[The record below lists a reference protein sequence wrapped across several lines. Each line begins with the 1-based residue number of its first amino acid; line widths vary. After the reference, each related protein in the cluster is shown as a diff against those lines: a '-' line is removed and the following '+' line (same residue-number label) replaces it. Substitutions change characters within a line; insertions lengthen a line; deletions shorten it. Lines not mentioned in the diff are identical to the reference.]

1 MVRRNAEKSY
11 AVYHLG
17 RKNQADCLTKGASGR
32 ICHRNLWVLCG
43 KRAYLEKKN
52 VMKAKNVTNAWKILS
67 VLLIGVVLGCG
78 EGDSRST
85 NLAPR
90 ILIFEA
96 ESDIVAPRAA
106 VQIRL
111 EAADLENDVL
121 SYTWAATDGELIET
135 DSGAVWKAP
144 ETERKYQIQVA
155 VSDGVRIT
163 TSTLDIQVWRTRPGD
178 YYPLAVGNTWHY
190 RDARGDEITF
200 EIVDTIQIQ
209 RTGGETTE
217 SFVLQK
223 SSKAESLENIVNYSY
238 LGTSVDDEGEV
249 SAILQHAQNTTS
261 GTSDTILFV
270 PYLPLYQFPLIPGN
284 KWEATFQAQLVP
296 ELFPIGEG
304 LDEFEVLS
312 EETVTVPA
320 GTFKHV
326 FQVQESFQWGFD
338 IENQNFPLDITVVKK
353 WVAPDVGIIK
363 FTQAQTRGD
372 VTVQTVFELESFE
385 LVQN

>member
-1 MVRRNAEKSY
+1 MKVRK
-11 AVYHLG
+11 AV
-17 RKNQADCLTKGASGR
+17 
-32 ICHRNLWVLCG
+32 
-43 KRAYLEKKN
+43 
-52 VMKAKNVTNAWKILS
+52 NAWKILW
-67 VLLIGVVLGCG
+67 VLLIGVAAGCG
-78 EGDSRST
+78 ESDPNGA
-85 NLAPR
+85 NLAPS
-90 ILIFEA
+90 ILVFEA
-96 ESDIVAPRAA
+96 ESDIIAPGTE

-111 EAADLENDVL
+111 KAADLENDVL
-121 SYTWAATDGELIET
+121 SYTWSAIDGELIEN
-135 DSGAVWKAP
+135 DSGALWRAP
-144 ETERKYQIQVA
+144 QTEQKYQIEVT
-155 VSDGVRIT
+155 VSDGANTT
-163 TSTLDIQVWRTRPGD
+163 TSTIDIQVWRTRPGD

-190 RDARGDEITF
+190 RDPSGAEITF

-209 RTGGETTE
+209 RAGGETVE

-223 SSKAESLENIVNYSY
+223 SNKAEGLANVVNYSY
-238 LGTSVDDEGEV
+238 LGTSIDEKGEV

-284 KWEATFQAQLVP
+284 KWEAKFQAQLVP

-320 GTFKHV
+320 GTFEHV
-326 FQVQESFQWGFD
+326 FQVQESFRWGFD

-372 VTVQTVFELESFE
+372 VTVETVFELESFE